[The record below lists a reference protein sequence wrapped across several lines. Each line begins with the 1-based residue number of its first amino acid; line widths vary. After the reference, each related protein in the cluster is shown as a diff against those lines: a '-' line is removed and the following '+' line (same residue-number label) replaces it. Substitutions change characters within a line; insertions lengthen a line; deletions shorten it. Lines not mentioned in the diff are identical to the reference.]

1 MATTF
6 PVGAMP
12 RQTKRTTVRDYDAD
26 LRTALALFD
35 ERTHFLYSSSSFDP
49 ELGDQIQKSI
59 DDALNNE
66 WQRDITIERW
76 VELAMEATNLRPG
89 QR

>member
-1 MATTF
+1 
-6 PVGAMP
+6 MP
-12 RQTKRTTVRDYDAD
+12 RQTRRTTVRNYDAD
-26 LRTALALFD
+26 LRLAEALFD
-35 ERTHFLYSSSSFDP
+35 ERTHFLHSGCDP
-49 ELGDQIQKSI
+49 EIEEQVRKSI

-76 VELAMEATNLRPG
+76 VERAMEATSQRPG